1 MQPTLARSLVV
12 VPKVAKV
19 AVRLDVEGPPPQTA
33 APARITRGALAAM
46 AQSSSKLVIYAA
58 LAGNL
63 LIAATKFAA
72 AAFTGSAAM
81 LSEGI
86 HSAVDSGNQLLLLYG
101 LKRAARPATP
111 DHPFGHGLQLYFWAF
126 VVAIMIFGVGAG
138 VSILEGI
145 DKIRHPHPLENVA
158 VNYIVLGLALVFESV
173 VWWTAFREFQKV
185 KGAQGWIAAVRR
197 SKDPALFTVL
207 FEDTAAMLGLIVA
220 LVGIALGQILDL
232 PVLDGIASVS
242 IGLILALTAA
252 FLAYECQS
260 LLTGE
265 GVAPEVRRSI
275 EALVATEPGILRAN
289 ELLTMHFGPQDVL
302 VAMSVDFADGLSSPE
317 VEAAVSNVERKIRAA
332 HPEVT
337 RVFVE
342 AQSFEAHRR
351 NLAALAVPS

>member
-1 MQPTLARSLVV
+1 VRLQSSGPTPREQRAGIIPPANDLAR
-12 VPKVAKV
+12 
-19 AVRLDVEGPPPQTA
+19 RPP
-33 APARITRGALAAM
+33 RGRNSSAM
-46 AQSSSKLVIYAA
+46 AQSSSKFVIYAA
-58 LAGNL
+58 LGGNL

-86 HSAVDSGNQLLLLYG
+86 HSAVDSGNQLLLLHG

-145 DKIRHPHPLENVA
+145 DKIRRPHPIENA
-158 VNYIVLGLALVFESV
+158 IVNYVVLGLALVFEGV
-173 VWWTAFREFQKV
+173 VWAIALRAFWKV
-185 KGAQGWIAAVRR
+185 KGAQGWLQSVRR

-207 FEDTAAMLGLIVA
+207 FEDTAAMLGLVVA
-220 LVGIALGQILDL
+220 LVGIALSQALDM
-232 PVLDGIASVS
+232 PRLDGVASVA
-242 IGLILALTAA
+242 IGLILATTAG

-265 GVAPEVRRSI
+265 GVSPEVRASI
-275 EALVATEPGILRAN
+275 ARIATVEPGILRPN
-289 ELLTMHFGPQDVL
+289 EILTMHFGPQDVL
-302 VAMSVDFADGLSSPE
+302 VALSLDFADGLS
-317 VEAAVSNVERKIRAA
+317 AVDVERTVTSIERQIKAA

-351 NLAALAVPS
+351 SLAAPQPSSAG